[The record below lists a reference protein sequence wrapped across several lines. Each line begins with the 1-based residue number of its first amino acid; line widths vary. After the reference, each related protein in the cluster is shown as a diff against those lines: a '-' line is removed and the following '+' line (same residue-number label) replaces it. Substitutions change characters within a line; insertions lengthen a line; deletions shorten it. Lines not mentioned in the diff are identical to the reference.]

1 MPHLSSYPRDTAHEP
16 LCLSSPQPQ
25 QPPRTPRRGRRQGVG
40 TGGPA
45 GSPGL
50 TARCPRLADRVAQNV
65 VKSHL
70 ETCQYTTEELKRLA
84 WTLYSPE
91 EVRALQSKVSTAAAA
106 PPAPRRGQSGSSP
119 RQGPPLSPGAAL
131 RRG

>member
-1 MPHLSSYPRDTAHEP
+1 MR
-16 LCLSSPQPQ
+16 
-25 QPPRTPRRGRRQGVG
+25 

-45 GSPGL
+45 ASPGL
-50 TARCPRLADRVAQNV
+50 TARCPYLADRVAQNV

-91 EVRALQSKVSTAAAA
+91 EVRALQSKVSAAAVA
-106 PPAPRRGQSGSSP
+106 PPAPRHSQRCGSP
-119 RQGPPLSPGAAL
+119 WQGPPLSPSAAP
-131 RRG
+131 RQG